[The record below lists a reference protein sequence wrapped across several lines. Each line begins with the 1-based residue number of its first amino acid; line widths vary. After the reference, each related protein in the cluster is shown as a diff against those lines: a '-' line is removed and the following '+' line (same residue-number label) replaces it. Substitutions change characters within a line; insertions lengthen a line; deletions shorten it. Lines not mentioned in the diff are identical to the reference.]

1 MKLLLTTLFVVM
13 LQNLSGQDSIRLT
26 RQYENDRPV
35 TRLDSFFYQVPNTIF
50 ISLDEGFN
58 DSLHVSINDTI
69 ILRQYFITNE
79 SIGYAGG
86 LNISFKDSSEVK
98 ILKLLFIK
106 ANKYILEKVNLNYK
120 SLQIRG
126 LKPWLL
132 IYGNR
137 FYMRV

>member
-1 MKLLLTTLFVVM
+1 M

-26 RQYENDRPV
+26 RQYENERPA
-35 TRLDSFFYQVPNTIF
+35 TSLDSFFYQVPNTIF
-50 ISLDEGFN
+50 ISLDEGFD
-58 DSLHVSINDTI
+58 DSLHISINDTV

-79 SIGYAGG
+79 SIGLAGG

-137 FYMRV
+137 FYRRM